1 MKSLRLLPICMIA
14 MLFTVRLLG
23 QKHATQGI
31 PLPYTSPVSG
41 REMFHS
47 YCADCHGL
55 DGKGNG
61 PVAAVLRIMPPDLT
75 TLVQRNQGSFPYDR
89 VFKII
94 SGDATI
100 TSHGDREMP
109 VWGRVFRQMDKRHRG
124 EAKLRIKTL
133 TNYVASLQA
142 QTK

>member
-1 MKSLRLLPICMIA
+1 MVVMLL
-14 MLFTVRLLG
+14 TVRLLG
-23 QKHATQGI
+23 QKHAIQEI

-61 PVAAVLRIMPPDLT
+61 PVAAVLKIMPPDLT
-75 TLVQRNQGSFPYDR
+75 TLAQRNQGSFPYDR
-89 VFKII
+89 VFNII

-100 TSHGDREMP
+100 TSHGNREMP
-109 VWGRVFRQMDKRHRG
+109 VWGPVFRQMDKSQRG
-124 EAKLRIKTL
+124 KAKLRIKTL